1 MAAEKIL
8 VVDDEP
14 HIRQALTAALE
25 SDGYQ
30 VMTAENGKEGVEKCR
45 IFKPALVIMDVRM
58 PVMDGH
64 MASIEIKYDD
74 AMKDTKLI
82 FLSANTDEDS
92 VNYGIGHGAD
102 AYLTKPFNVDEL
114 LARIASLLRP
124 QAIIPGETIPA
135 GDPELKSEPSNLK
148 AAVKVDDKARA
159 AYLENLKKKLG
170 GK

>member
-14 HIRQALTAALE
+14 HIRQALQAALE
-25 SDGYQ
+25 SDGYL
-30 VMTAENGKEGVEKCR
+30 VLTAENGKEGVEKCKS
-45 IFKPALVIMDVRM
+45 FKPALAILDVRM

-74 AMKDTKLI
+74 QLKNTKII
-82 FLSANTDEDS
+82 FLTANTDDDS
-92 VNYGIGHGAD
+92 RNYGLGHGAEM
-102 AYLTKPFNVDEL
+102 YLNKPFQVDDL
-114 LARIASLLRP
+114 LARVGSLLRP
-124 QAIIPGETIPA
+124 NAGASAAGPSAGSGPQAPSAPA
-135 GDPELKSEPSNLK
+135 AP
-148 AAVKVDDKARA
+148 VDDRARA

>member
-14 HIRQALTAALE
+14 HIRQALQAALE
-25 SDGYQ
+25 SDGYL
-30 VMTAENGKEGVEKCR
+30 VLCAENGKDGVDKCKT
-45 IFKPALVIMDVRM
+45 FKPALAILDVRM

-74 AMKDTKLI
+74 ELKNTKII
-82 FLSANTDEDS
+82 FLTANADDDS
-92 VNYGIGHGAD
+92 RNYGLGHGAE
-102 AYLTKPFNVDEL
+102 AYLIKPFNVDEL
-114 LARIASLLRP
+114 LYRVGSLLRP
-124 QAIIPGETIPA
+124 QQATPA
-135 GDPELKSEPSNLK
+135 PEPKAPSAPAP
-148 AAVKVDDKARA
+148 AAAPVDDKARA

>member
-25 SDGYQ
+25 SDGYL

-45 IFKPALVIMDVRM
+45 IFKPVLVLMDVRM

-74 AMKDTKLI
+74 AMKDTKVI

-92 VNYGIGHGAD
+92 KNYGIGHGAE
-102 AYLTKPFNVDEL
+102 AYLTKPFNVDDL
-114 LARIASLLRP
+114 LARIGALLRP
-124 QAIIPGETIPA
+124 QAMASLSSAGDIPA
-135 GDPELKSEPSNLK
+135 ASSPK

>member
-25 SDGYQ
+25 SDGYL

-45 IFKPALVIMDVRM
+45 IFKPALVLMDVRM

-74 AMKDTKLI
+74 TMKDIKII

-92 VNYGIGHGAD
+92 KNYGIGHGAE
-102 AYLTKPFNVDEL
+102 AYLTKPFNVDDL
-114 LARIASLLRP
+114 LARIGVLLRP
-124 QAIIPGETIPA
+124 QAMPSVSLAEDATEVSIPQVV
-135 GDPELKSEPSNLK
+135 
-148 AAVKVDDKARA
+148 VKVDDKARA
-159 AYLENLKKKLG
+159 AYLENLKKKFG

>member
-14 HIRQALTAALE
+14 HIRQALQAALE
-25 SDGYQ
+25 SDGYL
-30 VMTAENGKEGVEKCR
+30 VLTAENGKDGVEKCKS
-45 IFKPALVIMDVRM
+45 FKPALAILDVRM

-74 AMKDTKLI
+74 QLKNTKII
-82 FLSANTDEDS
+82 FLTANTDEDS
-92 VNYGIGHGAD
+92 RNYGIGHGAEM
-102 AYLTKPFNVDEL
+102 YLLKPFNVDDL
-114 LARIASLLRP
+114 LARVGALLRP
-124 QAIIPGETIPA
+124 QTQSSLPRPSPEQAAAPA
-135 GDPELKSEPSNLK
+135 VPIDAS
-148 AAVKVDDKARA
+148 ARA